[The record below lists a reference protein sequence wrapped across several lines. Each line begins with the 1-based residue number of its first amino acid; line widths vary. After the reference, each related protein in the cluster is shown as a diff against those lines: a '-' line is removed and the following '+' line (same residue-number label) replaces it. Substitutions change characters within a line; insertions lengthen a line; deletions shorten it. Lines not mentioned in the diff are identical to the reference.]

1 MEENLFQLFIEK
13 GLLCSMYKELNKHP
27 KKNNLINKWTNE
39 LNIQI
44 SKEVQMDNKYMKK
57 CSASLAKK
65 NI

>member
-1 MEENLFQLFIEK
+1 
-13 GLLCSMYKELNKHP
+13 MYKELNKHP